1 MNDLDG
7 TGDPLARVIVAAR
20 RSGTRAVR
28 DAAPAPRDRL
38 KAYATQQAVARALG
52 ARVGGWKVGML
63 ADGTPTAA
71 PMFAADMA
79 ASGARWTL
87 PAEGSLVVEVEVALR
102 LARDLPARPAR
113 PYARD
118 EIAAAVDAVLVG
130 VELLQSR
137 FAGDG
142 FPPFLLH
149 VADNLGNAGYV
160 AGDATR
166 EFAALDLARLRCRYT
181 IDDTQRH
188 DAVGGHPQDDPWTP
202 VLASL
207 MEDALP
213 LGGYRAGQIVTT
225 GTLVPPVTIDRPQ
238 RLRATLDGIGAVD
251 VTFVR

>member
-1 MNDLDG
+1 MNERAD
-7 TGDPLARVIVAAR
+7 DPLARVIVAAR
-20 RSGTRAVR
+20 RTNTRAAR

-38 KAYATQQAVARALG
+38 QAYATQEAVARALD

-71 PMFAADMA
+71 PMLAADIA

-87 PAEGSLVVEVEVALR
+87 PADGALVVEVEVALR
-102 LARDLPARPAR
+102 LARGLPARPAR
-113 PYARD
+113 PYTHD

-130 VELLQSR
+130 VEILQSR

-149 VADNLGNAGYV
+149 AADNLGNAGYV
-160 AGDATR
+160 VGDATR
-166 EFAALDLARLRCRYT
+166 DFAALDLRRLRCRYA
-181 IDDTQRH
+181 IDAEGRH
-188 DAVGGHPQDDPWTP
+188 DAIGGHPQDDPWTP
-202 VLASL
+202 VRASL
-207 MEDALP
+207 DEGALP
-213 LGGYRAGQIVTT
+213 LGGFRAGQVVTT

-238 RLRATLDGIGAVD
+238 KLRATLEGIGAVD